1 MSRVSVSRVSVSRV
15 SVRRMSVSRGVS
27 VSREV
32 SVSVVYESETRN
44 FRSFLS
50 QVACQEVSTVK
61 TKEILSRTD
70 TSG

>member
-15 SVRRMSVSRGVS
+15 SVRRMSVSR
-27 VSREV
+27 EV

-44 FRSFLS
+44 LRSFLS